1 MSEISRTSFSSS
13 NLPLASR
20 KCSSSNDLSKWSTMA
35 CLPRP
40 MMMMMSVRPARTAS
54 STTYWIAGL
63 SRSGS
68 ISLGCALVAGRNRV
82 PSPAAGMTAF
92 RTFVIAPPLRGAG
105 VYPSGATRRPG
116 RRALHPRLHFPHAD
130 LRVRVHGLRS
140 AHRSLPALLRGSAHG
155 LWGVRGE
162 AEEGLPPGRHRVQ
175 GLGFLRDRQPREG
188 AVWGRVHEGLGGRVG
203 VVGFEV

>member
-1 MSEISRTSFSSS
+1 SFSSS

-68 ISLGCALVAGRNRV
+68 ISLGWALVAGRNRV

-92 RTFVIAPPLRGAG
+92 RTFVIAPPLRGS
-105 VYPSGATRRPG
+105 PECT
-116 RRALHPRLHFPHAD
+116 
-130 LRVRVHGLRS
+130 
-140 AHRSLPALLRGSAHG
+140 
-155 LWGVRGE
+155 
-162 AEEGLPPGRHRVQ
+162 
-175 GLGFLRDRQPREG
+175 
-188 AVWGRVHEGLGGRVG
+188 LGGQPAVHDG
-203 VVGFEV
+203 VPDIPGYTCLMPTYEYECTVCGQHIEVFQRFSEDPLTTCGV